1 MWFKN
6 MTKKEKALRPTF
18 FLELVYASLPNAA
31 THTYMGVFKECLHF
45 QTSSQESNKVLDAEP
60 M

>member
-1 MWFKN
+1 
-6 MTKKEKALRPTF
+6 MTKKEKALRPTL